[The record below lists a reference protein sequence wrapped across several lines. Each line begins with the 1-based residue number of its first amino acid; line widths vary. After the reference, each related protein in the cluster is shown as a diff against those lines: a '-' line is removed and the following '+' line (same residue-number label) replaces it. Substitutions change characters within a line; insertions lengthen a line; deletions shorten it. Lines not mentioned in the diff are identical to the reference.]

1 MLHRSTFASSATT
14 AFTLA
19 LAIGG
24 LLISQDAGGVV
35 DAHSWLD
42 CSNTLPNGQCVGYP
56 IGYPTRANPDINTL
70 YTYLITARA
79 PTASV
84 CQPGRQTIFPGN
96 NPPNLPPAS
105 VSAGQTLHLT
115 WEPNGHL
122 DNVQSPAQFRT
133 KVEIYW
139 TGVPNK
145 LIGTRAE
152 LQQNPSLLLTS
163 MDFATPQNC
172 DDPANANTVCH
183 GYVTVPQ
190 GTAPGKYQ
198 MVWFWPF
205 NKNPV
210 GEEYS
215 TCFEVD
221 VTTPGAT
228 AEAPTLDAVDK
239 LNGLQTNFAVLE
251 AVRTSGGSINKNSLP
266 EVIAFVERAGYKPE
280 DFDEMNLIHVTGTKG
295 KGSTCALSESIL
307 RNYDGPKK
315 IKTGLYTSPHLME
328 VRERIRINGAP
339 ISQELFA
346 KYFFDVWD
354 RLDSTGDKS
363 KPGYFR
369 FLTVVAFHAF
379 KQEKVDVAILEVGVG
394 GAFDS
399 TNIIHKPVVCAV
411 AALGID
417 HVSVLGS
424 TLGEIAWNKGGI
436 FKKDVPAVTSQQPEE
451 GLSVLL
457 SRAKE
462 LGASSIEVTAPF
474 TTEGLGDVTIGLAGK
489 HQVANAALATAI
501 CRIWIE
507 KVLGQKITAPE
518 GVVPKEF
525 AKGLASAR
533 WAGRGQ
539 IMVRDNKP
547 KITWF
552 FDGAH
557 TAESIRVCATW
568 FQDASQKN
576 TQGKTVK
583 RVLVFNCT
591 GPRDGDTLLKPLAQI
606 QSSVQFNEAVF
617 TPAIT
622 FASNTYKGDLVNNTA
637 PIDLELKSQKTLA
650 GCWTKQVGLT
660 GNVETEAEVKT
671 TVLPSIEH
679 SINWIDD
686 YVKNEVEKGVD
697 EVQVLVTGSL
707 HLVGGVQSV
716 LGCEVA

>member
-24 LLISQDAGGVV
+24 LLISQDAGVVV

-42 CSNTLPNGQCVGYP
+42 CSNTLPNGQCIGYP

-221 VTTPGAT
+221 VTAPGAT

-280 DFDEMNLIHVTGTKG
+280 DFDDMNLIHVTGTKG

-315 IKTGLYTSPHLME
+315 IK
-328 VRERIRINGAP
+328 
-339 ISQELFA
+339 
-346 KYFFDVWD
+346 
-354 RLDSTGDKS
+354 
-363 KPGYFR
+363 
-369 FLTVVAFHAF
+369 TVVAFHAF

-507 KVLGQKITAPE
+507 KVLGEKITAPE

-539 IMVRDNKP
+539 IMVRDDKP

-576 TQGKTVK
+576 ARGKTVK

-650 GCWTKQVGLT
+650 GCWTKQVGLV
-660 GNVETEAEVKT
+660 GNVETETEVKT